1 MPIMSLDSVKTIVL
15 SSSHCYYLL
24 TNAFIV
30 ELSLSEKLSS
40 QHEYRVSRR
49 RIRGCTE
56 CDLLLALPPL
66 KAGEKAECPRCKH
79 TLVRRQTNP
88 AERSLALTIA
98 TLITLA
104 LSVVFPF
111 LSFNISGIGNR
122 IELTETASTL
132 ISLHQPLVA
141 LSVLLTVIILPTVY
155 LLSLLWLCIGIVR
168 GQHLPYSQLI
178 ARTLGY
184 VTPWMMADVFVIG
197 TLVSLIKII
206 GMADIEL
213 GLSFWTFCSYAV
225 LLLLTTQSVDRD
237 WLWLALNSEPKA
249 PRNVQLGRSA
259 SQQGLAGCHTC
270 GLVNRLS
277 EARCQN
283 SRKHSY
289 RCLRCNDPLHPF
301 HKVNNQTTLALLAG
315 AVIMY
320 FPANLYPIMVTT
332 SLGDSQASTI
342 FKGVLLFFKS
352 GDWPIAIIILTASII
367 VPVGKMLALLW
378 LCYVVK
384 QPASTLSPLTRVR
397 LYRITEFIGRW
408 SMVDVFV
415 VAILVALIRN
425 GSIMSVEPGAGA
437 LSFTVVVVLT
447 MLAAIMFDP
456 RAIWSSANATASSS
470 PSLTAPLPKED
481 SHV

>member
-1 MPIMSLDSVKTIVL
+1 MFETVIPKPI
-15 SSSHCYYLL
+15 
-24 TNAFIV
+24 N
-30 ELSLSEKLSS
+30 
-40 QHEYRVSRR
+40 RVSRR
-49 RIRGCTE
+49 RLRVCSE

-66 KAGEKAECPRCKH
+66 KTGEKAECPRCKH
-79 TLVRRQTNP
+79 TLVRRQSNP
-88 AERSLALTIA
+88 AERSLALAVA
-98 TLITLA
+98 TLIALA
-104 LSVVFPF
+104 LSVAFPF

-155 LLSLLWLCIGIVR
+155 LLSLLWLCIGITR
-168 GQHLPYSQLI
+168 GKPLPNSQLI

-197 TLVSLIKII
+197 TLVSLIKIV

-213 GLSFWTFCSYAV
+213 GLSFWTFCTYAL
-225 LLLLTTQSVDRD
+225 LLLLTTQSIDRD
-237 WLWLALNSEPKA
+237 WLWLALNSAPKA
-249 PRNVQLGRSA
+249 PNSVQIGQSA
-259 SQQGLAGCHTC
+259 SAQGLAGCHTC

-277 EARCQN
+277 EATCTV
-283 SRKHSY
+283 RKHPY
-289 RCLRCNDPLHPF
+289 RCLRCNEPLHPF
-301 HKVNNQTTLALLAG
+301 NTINNQTTLALLA
-315 AVIMY
+315 AAAIMY
-320 FPANLYPIMVTT
+320 FPANLYPIMITT

-342 FKGVLLFFKS
+342 LGGVLLFFKN

-367 VPVGKMLALLW
+367 VPVSKMLALLW
-378 LCYVVK
+378 LCYIVK
-384 QPASTLSPLTRVR
+384 QPASALSPLARVR

-425 GSIMSVEPGAGA
+425 GSLMSVEPGAGA

-456 RAIWSSANATASSS
+456 RAIWLSARTTTVNSSS
-470 PSLTAPLPKED
+470 LHTSLSKED
-481 SHV
+481 PHV